1 MGWLFAFIGATV
13 FLFGLYQWALGGA
26 SLWRIF
32 RMRRGQ
38 RSMSRDEKQQSEREV
53 RELERNADRA
63 VSASFRIIA
72 WLAVLVWLF
81 LGVTMVLDWFGINWV
96 SAMYSRA
103 KSYWVAPGNQSQQS
117 TQTRNDTLR
126 NMGNSFRR

>member
-1 MGWLFAFIGATV
+1 
-13 FLFGLYQWALGGA
+13 
-26 SLWRIF
+26 
-32 RMRRGQ
+32 MRRGQ

-103 KSYWVAPGNQSQQS
+103 KSYWVAPGTQSQQS
-117 TQTRNDTLR
+117 SQTRNDTLR